1 MTCQANAG
9 SSLSSMPRFCLRGKS
24 LFPFSSRLQ
33 VFVVRYMLCFLSLFG
48 LSGCGDSSIKPPS
61 SNFQSLASSSDNLG
75 AGLTVKSVKGIRSRV
90 IVKFRLDDHPAGEDR
105 TLQSASP
112 STNFDQTNC
121 WFKNR
126 NFLLR
131 GALVGN
137 LKSKPM
143 TH

>member
-90 IVKFRLDDHPAGEDR
+90 IVKFRVRPEAVDSELSRAAWVSRRLGRKLAMVER
-105 TLQSASP
+105 LVCLP
-112 STNFDQTNC
+112 SLCT
-121 WFKNR
+121 
-126 NFLLR
+126 
-131 GALVGN
+131 
-137 LKSKPM
+137 PM
-143 TH
+143 RLPLTV